1 MPIDPAH
8 WSWPKVLALGA
19 VWVGAVLLLTLAL
32 VTRAMERA
40 KESQAAGG
48 DFVTVL
54 PYGTRHVTILLAVAL
69 VPPLLAAL
77 RKALAG

>member
-8 WSWPKVLALGA
+8 WSWPRVLTMAVVWAGAVTLIALAL
-19 VWVGAVLLLTLAL
+19 L
-32 VTRAMERA
+32 TRAMERA
-40 KESQAAGG
+40 KETQAAGG

-54 PYGTRHVTILLAVAL
+54 PYGTRHLTIALVVAL

-77 RKALAG
+77 RKVLAG

>member
-8 WSWPKVLALGA
+8 WSWPKVVTLGA
-19 VWVGAVLLLTLAL
+19 VWAGAVLLVSVVF

-54 PYGTRHVTILLAVAL
+54 PYGTRHLTILLAAAL
-69 VPPLLAAL
+69 LPPLLAIL
-77 RKALAG
+77 RKAFAG

>member
-8 WSWPKVLALGA
+8 WSWPKVLAIA
-19 VWVGAVLLLTLAL
+19 VVWVGAVALIALAL
-32 VTRAMERA
+32 LTRAMERA
-40 KESQAAGG
+40 KETQAAGG

-54 PYGTRHVTILLAVAL
+54 PYGTRHLAISLGIAL

-77 RKALAG
+77 RKVVAG